1 MDEKEFMIK
10 VGDDGI
16 SGQRK
21 KFLKMKQID
30 YCCDFVHDITIVIL
44 FDI

>member
-16 SGQRK
+16 SGQRDDE
-21 KFLKMKQID
+21 FSCSGANTLG
-30 YCCDFVHDITIVIL
+30 FPFSFSLT
-44 FDI
+44 